1 MKKKLFDH
9 IEDKIREAAEN
20 TQPDFDEQDWVK
32 MEALLDKEKDKK
44 RPVLFWFTALLLIL
58 IIGFTGYKLISK
70 TANKQEIALTELK
83 SDKANEIKTTESQE
97 KNTAIKKNIAVN
109 VSTTYQLKPVE
120 NIMPAGMK
128 RPVSKELVAR
138 GGNEMVDN
146 NHPGKE
152 PVTSANAAS
161 ANKKKKL
168 YKKSDKLMGIHI
180 TPASATETESEDQ
193 DKGIP
198 VLQLSNANVK
208 ESAVVE
214 NATNP
219 VSVTDSISKNES
231 IKPAVEKISSV
242 LNDTTP
248 ALVKNKERKKSF
260 VSKFYLLGAAGPEI
274 SNTRLLHFRNSR
286 INLRYGASLGYQVN
300 DRWGIQ
306 AGFFVGSKK
315 YKAGPDDY
323 KPKDGSYWNTVTIQD
338 VQANCLV
345 YELPVSFIYHFKQRK
360 SSAFFVGAGVSSY
373 IMKKENYAF
382 SYTRGGY
389 AYNADWTYTGNK
401 HLFSVASL
409 SAGIER
415 YFSPVFSALAESYIS
430 IPVKGV
436 GDGNVRLFSSGINMS
451 LKYHLF
457 NKHR

>member
-20 TQPDFDEQDWVK
+20 TQPDFDEQDWAK
-32 MEALLDKEKDKK
+32 MEALLDKEKDRK
-44 RPVLFWFTALLLIL
+44 RPVLFWFTTLFLIMV
-58 IIGFTGYKLISK
+58 IGFTGYKLITK
-70 TANKQEIALTELK
+70 TAIKQENALTQLK
-83 SDKANEIKTTESQE
+83 SDKANEIKSTESQE
-97 KNTAIKKNIAVN
+97 KNAAIKKDIADSAN
-109 VSTTYQLKPVE
+109 ATYQLNPVE
-120 NIMPAGMK
+120 NEMPAGTK
-128 RPVSKELVAR
+128 STVSNGLVTSD
-138 GGNEMVDN
+138 GNKLVEN
-146 NHPGKE
+146 KQPGNVA
-152 PVTSANAAS
+152 VTSANAAS
-161 ANKKKKL
+161 ATKKKKI
-168 YKKSDKLMGIHI
+168 YKKSDKLMGVHI
-180 TPASATETESEDQ
+180 TPVSAAETESEDQ